1 MKKSLESDWLRALQF
16 FVNTVQKQGNIM
28 QKEGNKMHISYRKK
42 MWLANK
48 QQKYIRTNQVPQ
60 SACGKLAGALKFAS
74 GKTASVQS
82 WY

>member
-1 MKKSLESDWLRALQF
+1 
-16 FVNTVQKQGNIM
+16 M

-82 WY
+82 WYYSSYCISLYTLTFWKTHLCE